1 MRPSELGAVVRL
13 SVFKARFLNPT
24 VLLQL
29 FGRGAN
35 YFRLQLREF
44 FFFAKISQT
53 ASLSDSLSISQ
64 KHWVLGERV

>member
-1 MRPSELGAVVRL
+1 MRPSELEAVVRL
-13 SVFKARFLNPT
+13 SAFKARFLNPT

-29 FGRGAN
+29 FVRGAN
-35 YFRLQLREF
+35 YFRLQLRE

-64 KHWVLGERV
+64 KHWVLGEKM